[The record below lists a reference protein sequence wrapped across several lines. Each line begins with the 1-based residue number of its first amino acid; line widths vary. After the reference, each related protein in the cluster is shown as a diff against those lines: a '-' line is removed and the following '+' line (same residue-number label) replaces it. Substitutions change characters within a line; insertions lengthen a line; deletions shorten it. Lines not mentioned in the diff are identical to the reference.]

1 MSLRLKATSN
11 WAGEVQC
18 HPAVL
23 PVPRHSGRGSG
34 STRLWFEL
42 DSKAGPGVPLLA
54 GVNLLTGNLK
64 PGAATPRR
72 HAAGAQA
79 GEAQKPEA
87 NGAKGQ

>member
-1 MSLRLKATSN
+1 MPPCGSASATSQ
-11 WAGEVQC
+11 W
-18 HPAVL
+18 
-23 PVPRHSGRGSG
+23 
-34 STRLWFEL
+34 TRLWFELRL

-64 PGAATPRR
+64 PGTATPTGRR

-87 NGAKGQ
+87 NAGANGAKGQ